1 MSEKD
6 NEEMMKLLRG
16 IEHDTHTMSIVS
28 ILLVIFMGV
37 GLLAGIIC
45 IIAASGLTEPN
56 RNNTKSSSSSSSY
69 SSLLD

>member
-1 MSEKD
+1 MSEKE

-45 IIAASGLTEPN
+45 VIAASGLTEPN
-56 RNNTKSSSSSSSY
+56 RNTNSSSSSSSY

>member
-1 MSEKD
+1 MSEKE

-28 ILLVIFMGV
+28 ILLVIFIGV

-45 IIAASGLTEPN
+45 VIASSGLTEPN
-56 RNNTKSSSSSSSY
+56 RNTKSSSSSSSY

>member
-1 MSEKD
+1 MSEKE
-6 NEEMMKLLRG
+6 NEEMMRLLRG

-45 IIAASGLTEPN
+45 VIASSGLTEPN
-56 RNNTKSSSSSSSY
+56 SNTKSSSSSSSY